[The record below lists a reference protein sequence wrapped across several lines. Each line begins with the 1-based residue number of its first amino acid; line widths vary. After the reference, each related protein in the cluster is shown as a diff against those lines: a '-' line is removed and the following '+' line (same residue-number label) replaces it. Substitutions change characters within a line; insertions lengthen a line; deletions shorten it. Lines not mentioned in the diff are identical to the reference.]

1 MITEA
6 AAEFKRFQEALLEA
20 EAEYTYK
27 DKQPM
32 QLFGKTLRNPVG
44 ELLEVCF
51 LKVAGSRS
59 EPDSQRRLS
68 L

>member
-20 EAEYTYK
+20 EAECTYK
-27 DKQPM
+27 DKKSM
-32 QLFGKTLRNPVG
+32 QLFGKTLRNPVV